1 MAEDKYEVESEAV
14 LERIPVEEF
23 WKQIL
28 PRLKQEN
35 SLMGAITEMRKNQEE
50 LRAGVVLN
58 KQQLETRGEV
68 WVPLKGKRFRVAS
81 LTLLA
86 RFADDEKIV
95 EFVNQIRTYVDD
107 R

>member
-1 MAEDKYEVESEAV
+1 MAEDKYEVESEEV

-35 SLMGAITEMRKNQEE
+35 SLAGAITEMRKNREE
-50 LRAGVVLN
+50 LRAGVVLH
-58 KQQLETRGEV
+58 KHPPEEREEV
-68 WVPLKGKRFRVAS
+68 WVPIKGKRFRLAR
-81 LTLLA
+81 LTFLA